1 MRKESAKRRIS
12 LFLAL
17 ALLLGWMPNFAV
29 TTYADTQES
38 ITESLEE
45 TDQKT
50 QISEDSSIDG
60 MEGQNGEEVDE
71 DAKKNVEDGDAFANS
86 ADEADTSQSENID
99 DSESEQDNGEH
110 DGADVAPQPA
120 QVEAENEAAAFGLP
134 ENGADVAPQ
143 PAQVEAENEAATF
156 GLPEIGENG
165 YLSNIQIKIGD
176 TSVPNFNFSDT
187 QRMYNI
193 TLTDAQN
200 EYGQGFS
207 VFLEYANNFDPDNDD
222 NFNVVKYHNGEEIIG
237 MKDTEFSYT
246 RWNKVLS
253 NKYVPLGK
261 TTEFSF
267 EIGDLDDSY
276 EFERSDTYYFNIT
289 KIPSLKT
296 LTVTDDSGNVIL
308 TPSTGLDYENT
319 FVTEFSGATQ
329 SKTVK
334 INAVPINSAVKIY
347 VGDQGQEYDSTESI
361 DLAQYTSGDKATIP
375 LKLVYDVEG
384 NRAENNITITLD
396 VPKQEEKPDESQKGN
411 NENGYLSNIQIKI
424 GNTSVPGYQF
434 DANKTEYNITLTDA
448 QNEYGQGFSVF
459 LEYANNFD
467 PDNDDNFNVVKYHNG
482 EEIIGMKDT
491 EFSYTRWN
499 KVLSNKYV
507 PLGKTT
513 EFSFEIGDLDDSYEF
528 ERSDTYYFNITKIPS
543 LKTLTVTDDSGNVI
557 LTPSTGLD
565 YENTFVTEFSGA
577 TQSKTVRINAIPI
590 NTVK

>member
-1 MRKESAKRRIS
+1 MRKELAKRRIS

-71 DAKKNVEDGDAFANS
+71 NAKKNVEDGDAFANS

-120 QVEAENEAAAFGLP
+120 QVEAENEAAA
-134 ENGADVAPQ
+134 
-143 PAQVEAENEAATF
+143 F

-222 NFNVVKYHNGEEIIG
+222 NFNAVKYHNGEEIIE

-267 EIGDLDDSY
+267 EIG
-276 EFERSDTYYFNIT
+276 FPFVRS
-289 KIPSLKT
+289 SC
-296 LTVTDDSGNVIL
+296 
-308 TPSTGLDYENT
+308 
-319 FVTEFSGATQ
+319 
-329 SKTVK
+329 
-334 INAVPINSAVKIY
+334 
-347 VGDQGQEYDSTESI
+347 
-361 DLAQYTSGDKATIP
+361 
-375 LKLVYDVEG
+375 
-384 NRAENNITITLD
+384 
-396 VPKQEEKPDESQKGN
+396 
-411 NENGYLSNIQIKI
+411 
-424 GNTSVPGYQF
+424 
-434 DANKTEYNITLTDA
+434 
-448 QNEYGQGFSVF
+448 
-459 LEYANNFD
+459 
-467 PDNDDNFNVVKYHNG
+467 KYCTN
-482 EEIIGMKDT
+482 
-491 EFSYTRWN
+491 
-499 KVLSNKYV
+499 
-507 PLGKTT
+507 
-513 EFSFEIGDLDDSYEF
+513 
-528 ERSDTYYFNITKIPS
+528 
-543 LKTLTVTDDSGNVI
+543 
-557 LTPSTGLD
+557 
-565 YENTFVTEFSGA
+565 
-577 TQSKTVRINAIPI
+577 
-590 NTVK
+590 